1 MNDQLKQGLGI
12 EDVIGSK
19 REAVLQLANQHGA
32 YNVRVFGSVAR
43 GEAHPDSDVDFLVDF
58 HEGVTIFDMIGL
70 WQDLTELLG
79 REVDLSTE
87 KGLKKWVKPHALKD
101 TVSL

>member
-1 MNDQLKQGLGI
+1 MREAQKQGLGI
-12 EDVIGSK
+12 EDVIGQK
-19 REAVLQLANQHGA
+19 RDAVLRLASEHGA

-43 GEAHPDSDVDFLVDF
+43 GEARPDSDVDFLVDF
-58 HEGVTIFDMIGL
+58 REGVTIFDMIGL

-101 TVSL
+101 AVSL